1 EADLLKAIANAR
13 SEGLRVVQL
22 LGNDD
27 LSSIPYATHQLV
39 LQNGQWN
46 IEKI

>member
-1 EADLLKAIANAR
+1 MR
-13 SEGLRVVQL
+13 VQRVYVVQL